1 MSISGTAPVARAAP
15 RAVER
20 LLLVTDAWR
29 PQVNGV
35 VRTWERV
42 IAELRAQGVEVE
54 VIAPEGFRSMPLPTY
69 TEIRLALVSPGRIA
83 RLMEEARPDAIHVAT
98 EGPLGALA
106 RRACLKRG
114 WPFTTSFHTRFHDYV
129 HARTRIPPAWTLEVL
144 RRFHAPA
151 SAVLATTPTM
161 RDELAS
167 AGFGNLRVWTRGV
180 DSELFRPREDAD
192 LGLEEPVWVYVGRVA
207 VEKNIAAFLELDLP
221 GTKLVVG
228 EGPQRE
234 ELQKRFPDVVFAGA
248 RFGEDLARHYAGA
261 DVFVF
266 PSRTDTFG
274 LVLIEALACGVPV
287 AAYPLPG
294 PIDIVT
300 NPEVGAL
307 DEDLGSAAKAA
318 LGKSPEACRR
328 HALRYTWP
336 ETARILYES
345 LAPLR

>member
-1 MSISGTAPVARAAP
+1 MELAALSSRP
-15 RAVER
+15 EVRR

-42 IAELRAQGVEVE
+42 IAELRGKGVEVE
-54 VIAPEGFRSMPLPTY
+54 VIAPEGFRSVPLPTY
-69 TEIRLALVSPGRIA
+69 NEIRLALVSPGRVT
-83 RLMEEARPDAIHVAT
+83 RLMEEAEPDAIHIAT

-106 RRACLKRG
+106 RRSCLKRG

-129 HARTRIPPAWTLEVL
+129 HARTRIPPAWTLKAL
-144 RRFHAPA
+144 KRFHAPA
-151 SAVLATTPTM
+151 STVLATTPSM

-167 AGFGNLRVWTRGV
+167 AGFENLRVWTRGV
-180 DSELFRPREDAD
+180 DSELFRPREDAA
-192 LGLEEPVWVYVGRVA
+192 LGLEGPVWIYVGRVA
-207 VEKNIAAFLELDLP
+207 IEKNITAFLELELP
-221 GTKLVVG
+221 GTKLIVG
-228 EGPQRE
+228 DGPQRE
-234 ELQKRFPDVVFAGA
+234 ELEKRYPDAVFAGA

-300 NPEVGAL
+300 DSAVGAL
-307 DEDLGSAAKAA
+307 DENLGRAARAA
-318 LGKSPEACRR
+318 LGKDSEACRR
-328 HALRYTWP
+328 HALRYTWA
-336 ETARILYES
+336 ETARILHES